1 MAKLP
6 DSNLTQTA
14 EIAAACARAN
24 VACLLLGSP
33 GTGKT
38 SISRAISAQLDM
50 PCITLIASNMEATD
64 FAGLPYVAP
73 HEVDDGN
80 ETRTVQRVQR
90 ALFPEI
96 EQACDEP
103 VILFLD
109 EITAIPRSVEAP
121 MLRLALERNAGGRQ
135 LHPGTRILM
144 AGNFPDQAPGGIT
157 LSAAMVNR
165 LVQVKVQPQVDEVA
179 NFFAGTPVVPDLSH
193 LLSEEDALLA
203 YKEEAED
210 FALAA
215 KHLGDLIEFNPP
227 EASIADGQPWASP
240 RAWELG
246 LRAYSALA
254 RDYATGQGDLVG
266 AAILSGILGTGP
278 ALKFLAQRE
287 LRKNLPTPD
296 QIANEP
302 ERTPIPTERKFEL
315 AAITVA
321 RRAAERDFWAT
332 FVWLDRLPSAEIK
345 RAAASMIAK
354 SVPVHK
360 VRNPKWTK
368 AGADAFGRLV
378 AHNRAIF

>member
-6 DSNLTQTA
+6 NVTLAQA
-14 EIAAACARAN
+14 GEIAAACARAN
-24 VACLLLGSP
+24 VACLLLGEP
-33 GTGKT
+33 GIGKT
-38 SISRAISAQLDM
+38 SIARAVSKQLTM

-64 FAGLPYVAP
+64 FAGLPFVTN
-73 HEVDDGN
+73 DG
-80 ETRTVQRVQR
+80 QVQR

-96 EQACDEP
+96 EQACDSP
-103 VILFLD
+103 AVLFLD

-121 MLRLALERNAGGRQ
+121 LLRLALERNAGGRQ
-135 LHPGTRILM
+135 LHEHTRVIM
-144 AGNFPDQAPGGIT
+144 AGNPPEQAPGGIT

-165 LVQVKVQPQVDEVA
+165 VVQAKVTPALDEIA
-179 NFFAGTPVVPDLSH
+179 NFFAGTPVVPNLSH
-193 LLSEEDALLA
+193 LMSEEDTAKA
-203 YKEEAED
+203 YQAEAED

-215 KHLGDLIEFNPP
+215 KHLGDLIEFTPP
-227 EASIADGQPWASP
+227 EASIADGQPWGSP

-254 RDYATGQGDLVG
+254 RDYATGQGDMVG
-266 AAILSGILGTGP
+266 AALLAGIVGSGA

-302 ERTPIPTERKFEL
+302 EKTPVPNERKYEL

-321 RRAAERDFWAT
+321 RRAAEKDYWAA

-345 RAAASMIAK
+345 RAAASMIIK
-354 SVPVHK
+354 SVPK
-360 VRNPKWTK
+360 QATKNPRWS
-368 AGADAFGRLV
+368 APGAQALGRLV
-378 AHNRAIF
+378 ANNRAIF

>member
-6 DSNLTQTA
+6 NSTLTQTA

-24 VACLLLGSP
+24 VACLLLGDP
-33 GTGKT
+33 GIGKT
-38 SISRAISAQLDM
+38 SIARAVSKELDM
-50 PCITLIASNMEATD
+50 PCVTLIASNMEATD
-64 FAGLPYVAP
+64 FAGLPF
-73 HEVDDGN
+73 VDDN
-80 ETRTVQRVQR
+80 RVRR

-103 VILFLD
+103 VVLFLD

-135 LHPGTRILM
+135 LHAGTRVIM
-144 AGNFPDQAPGGIT
+144 AGNPPEQAPGGIT

-165 LVQVKVQPQVDEVA
+165 VVQAKVTPSLDEIA
-179 NFFAGTPVVPDLSH
+179 NFFAGTPVTPNLAH
-193 LLSEEDALLA
+193 LLSEEDALTA
-203 YKEEAED
+203 YRDEAED

-215 KHLGDLIEFNPP
+215 KHLGDLIEFTPP
-227 EASIADGQPWASP
+227 EASVADGQPWGSP

-254 RDYATGQGDLVG
+254 RDYATGQGDMVG
-266 AAILSGILGTGP
+266 AAILSGVVGTGP

-302 ERTPIPTERKFEL
+302 EKTPVPSERKFEL

-321 RRAAERDFWAT
+321 RRAAEKDYWAT

-354 SVPVHK
+354 SVPKHNVK
-360 VRNPKWTK
+360 NAKWT
-368 AGADAFGRLV
+368 APGAAAFGRLV
-378 AHNRAIF
+378 ANNRAIF